1 VCQHTLF
8 LKDLYDNLKLSV
20 TISGLLTAWS
30 SSTHL
35 VRGTGLEHSS
45 IRYRFERISSD
56 EVRAFFLFKKRK
68 MNSLSISKGFLSL
81 YIEENAGGDGNE
93 GNLINGTSIVF
104 VSN

>member
-1 VCQHTLF
+1 LSKLNSKSRRKHAEARLILLTILTGCVWHTLF

-35 VRGTGLEHSS
+35 VRGTGPEHSS

-56 EVRAFFLFKKRK
+56 EVRAFFYLKYDK
-68 MNSLSISKGFLSL
+68 
-81 YIEENAGGDGNE
+81 
-93 GNLINGTSIVF
+93 
-104 VSN
+104 